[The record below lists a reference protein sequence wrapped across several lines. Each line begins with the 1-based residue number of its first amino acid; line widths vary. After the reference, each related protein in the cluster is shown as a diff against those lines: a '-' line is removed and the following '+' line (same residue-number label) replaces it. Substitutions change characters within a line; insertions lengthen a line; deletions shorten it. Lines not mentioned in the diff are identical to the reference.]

1 MAKGSST
8 QGLFDAAL
16 INAVKG
22 LAIGNDPNAP
32 MPPDVTSAPAMRN
45 LNPMQQ
51 QVLTGRKNSTLE
63 QRLLQEQAAA
73 ARVSRTKFAEEQ
85 ALLAGLNPAAR
96 AARTGDSSYGR
107 PVPVKTNQ
115 TSTTPTT
122 SPNQNRTPSTLGQN
136 LDMGSLPEFNVTTPP
151 ALDVDEAFDA
161 AAAGV
166 SEIYSQLATKDYSQM
181 IKHLVAQGRLAAGN
195 LNTAQLKEI
204 ADATTRRDEQLKK
217 IQTDTKTDVTALNT
231 QRIAQMGALENALSE
246 RMRAFKD
253 RTNAFIAQGQDRIA
267 ELGPE
272 ISGEFTEMA
281 TMVST
286 MVDSM
291 SESSIGSMERL
302 SAVANMAAAQRLAAP
317 ALMYM
322 DAKTALGDERMRME
336 HEANMLKATTLE
348 SLNVQERELLLNEAM
363 RIEQFNNNRDMS
375 EAQALVNL
383 GMTKLQATIDEVHRA
398 EDKAE
403 RARTLQISTM
413 LQQQAAEEDKR
424 QWEAE
429 FGLKK
434 STAASA
440 TASAAA
446 QNKFLAENSAWD
458 VSDVSAMSDSM
469 RKELFDQ
476 ISEANAAMQTDM
488 AEMQNEYFDLTNN
501 GWTAGQA
508 STAINFWNNQMSD
521 LYAKKAGVP
530 DNDPTRQ
537 GFQKVMETIKAP
549 YMRKNSWD
557 QSYMGDDWT
566 PIEQAIQRLIVT
578 HDPPDKEGNIKG
590 LAGKYSG
597 SPGLMSPGS
606 IVPAMDP
613 ETLLRVGLESGW

>member
-1 MAKGSST
+1 
-8 QGLFDAAL
+8 
-16 INAVKG
+16 
-22 LAIGNDPNAP
+22 
-32 MPPDVTSAPAMRN
+32 
-45 LNPMQQ
+45 
-51 QVLTGRKNSTLE
+51 
-63 QRLLQEQAAA
+63 
-73 ARVSRTKFAEEQ
+73 
-85 ALLAGLNPAAR
+85 
-96 AARTGDSSYGR
+96 
-107 PVPVKTNQ
+107 
-115 TSTTPTT
+115 
-122 SPNQNRTPSTLGQN
+122 
-136 LDMGSLPEFNVTTPP
+136 MGSLPEFTVTTPP
-151 ALDVDEAFDA
+151 AAVNVEEAFDA
-161 AAAGV
+161 AAVGV
-166 SEIYSQLATKDYSQM
+166 SEIYQKLATQDYSQM
-181 IKHLVAQGRLAAGN
+181 IKDLVAQGRLAAGN

-204 ADATTRRDEQLKK
+204 TDATTRRDEQLKK

-231 QRIAQMGALENALSE
+231 QRVAQMGALENNLSK
-246 RMRAFKD
+246 RMTAFKA

-322 DAKTALGDERMRME
+322 DAKNALGDEKMRME

-348 SLNVQERELLLNEAM
+348 SLSVQEKELLLNEAM

-383 GMTKLQATIDEVHRA
+383 GMTKLQATIDEVHRG

-413 LQQQAAEEDKR
+413 LQQQAADEDKR

-434 STAASA
+434 SAAASA

-446 QNKFLAENSAWD
+446 QNTFLAENSGWSA
-458 VSDVSAMSDSM
+458 SDVAAMSDSM
-469 RKELFDQ
+469 RKELFNQ

-488 AEMQNEYFDLTNN
+488 AAMSNEYFDLTNS

-508 STAINFWNNQMSD
+508 STAINFWNAQMADTHS
-521 LYAKKAGVP
+521 KQAGVP
-530 DNDPTRQ
+530 DNDATRQ

-557 QSYMGDDWT
+557 QNYMGDDWT
-566 PIEQAIQRLIVT
+566 PIEQAVQRLT
-578 HDPPDKEGNIKG
+578 LKHDPDSTGIG
-590 LAGKYSG
+590 AYYSG

-606 IVPAMDP
+606 IVPGLDPQSLMGAMA
-613 ETLLRVGLESGW
+613 GLG